1 MGVRTHEVHASLVH
15 APLTLIP
22 LAAMVDLTAALSP
35 SRFRSLDGLGSKLWL
50 AAGLGGVAAGLTGLA
65 ASQQIHYPSRTARD
79 MTFVHA
85 VGNEGLLVGVLGL
98 AAWRRS
104 RPVTLSSALL
114 GLLVSA
120 AGFYTAY
127 LGGEM
132 VYQHQVGV
140 AGMDSEEA
148 KRRSPPLLSAAAPVR
163 LLADAVRGVRWLFD
177 RGMATRREGLS
188 REAMGLSSAGL
199 RLTASPFD
207 LQREAAEAWRG

>member
-22 LAAMVDLTAALSP
+22 LAAVVDVAAVV
-35 SRFRSLDGLGSKLWL
+35 RGGRELDGLGSKLWL
-50 AAGLGGVAAGLTGLA
+50 AAGAGSLLAGVTGLA
-65 ASQQIHYPSRTARD
+65 ASQEVYYPHRTARD

-85 VGNEGLLVGVLGL
+85 LGNGMVLAGVLGI

-104 RPVTLSSALL
+104 HSSGWGSSLA
-114 GLLVSA
+114 GLAVA
-120 AGFYTAY
+120 ATVFYTAY

-140 AGMDSEEA
+140 EGMGTEEA
-148 KRRSPPLLSAAAPVR
+148 MKRSPPLLSAAAPIR
-163 LLADAVRGVRWLFD
+163 LLTDAVRGVRWLFD
-177 RGMATRREGLS
+177 RALSARRDGIS
-188 REAMGLSSAGL
+188 REAMGLPVEGL
-199 RLTASPFD
+199 VLSGASPFE